1 MGLAASQA
9 RLLSITSRISDNEL
23 RAQIINNQKM
33 RLSAD
38 SSKVSENYINALNKT
53 NLVFANYGEDD
64 KAQNVPL
71 TFNNLTA
78 FNQYNNQYGLTNTAG
93 NILISESDADKYIA
107 SGRDKEKFLKQY
119 GIEYTTSYWDTL
131 QAQLESN
138 ESFYSNP
145 DGDGVAEAD
154 GTTPAQFTTGGKAT
168 NNTTTDGHY
177 DFFDALALREMYE
190 GKKDENGVTITPSYD
205 EVIKTS
211 QYTDFAGYVDS
222 FAKQAAALK
231 QAAAQKN
238 QLLGSYA
245 QAALSAG
252 ETFNKID
259 GLSTFPPSTTD
270 LAAINDALKNDIGKY
285 YDGATFDASKHV
297 IDPDILNDFEK
308 RDGAYHIKM
317 PFEGYFDDQKTT
329 KLYANGYDENALYLK
344 FTNNTTTPASEDYYA
359 RVEDPSG
366 NGAIVFA
373 KINTTGTSDLYKWN
387 GTSMVQYTYNDEAE
401 DGSPLP
407 ITPTT
412 NVIVNGNKVQFQFE
426 EFDEEGNSAGTS
438 TFQYPEFNKNNFSP
452 IPTNNDTTNATISS
466 VMTEAEFKAHIKDIL
481 KEQAAAIFKSI
492 GEGTSGARLK
502 ESAFV
507 NSYTFT
513 DDAGETK
520 TKTFTEDEKKILLSQ
535 TATNA
540 NVDKILQDI
549 CTLLFGEDN
558 KNKITNSDD
567 MTEFLDTIM
576 SGKLKGFMDK
586 GEVIHLKN
594 QNLDITKN
602 DLASKDIVYCVN
614 AYILDTMMDLFGE
627 PIYGYMKGG
636 EGNWQVADEE
646 ANWYINLFNKIEK
659 CGYQMLP
666 KGLANSTEWI
676 QFALENGI
684 VIMEQIDSTANWQP
698 ITYTSCSDIIEQNDS
713 NAATIAEAE
722 YNKAMRQIEAKD
734 EMFDL
739 ELKNIDTEHSSLES
753 EYESVKKAMS
763 GNIERTFQMYS

>member
-9 RLLSITSRISDNEL
+9 RLLSITSRLSDNEL
-23 RAQIINNQKM
+23 RAQLINNQKM

-53 NLVFANYGEDD
+53 NLVFANYDEND

-93 NILISESDADKYIA
+93 NILISESDTEKYNA
-107 SGRDKEKFLKQY
+107 SGHDLETFLKQY

-131 QAQLESN
+131 QAQLETN
-138 ESFYSNP
+138 ESFYSKP

-154 GTTPAQFTTGGKAT
+154 GTTPAKFTNGGAKID
-168 NNTTTDGHY
+168 NTTTDGQY
-177 DFFDALALREMYE
+177 NFFDSNELRHMYE
-190 GKKDENGVTITPSYD
+190 GVDPATGKKDWQSYD
-205 EVIKTS
+205 ETIKTS
-211 QYTDFAGYVDS
+211 QYTDFSGYIDT
-222 FAKQAAALK
+222 FAIQAAALK

-252 ETFNKID
+252 ETFAKINS
-259 GLSTFPPSTTD
+259 LTALPTD
-270 LAAINDALKNDIGKY
+270 LTDINNCLKNDILKY
-285 YDGATFDASKHV
+285 YDGVSYDATTMSIDMNVLSGYSASGGNGY
-297 IDPDILNDFEK
+297 IDSSTEDFFG
-308 RDGAYHIKM
+308 DNN
-317 PFEGYFDDQKTT
+317 TT
-329 KLYANGYDENALYLK
+329 KLYSTGYDASALYLK
-344 FTNNTTTPASEDYYA
+344 FENTATIPATTDYYA
-359 RVEDPSG
+359 RVEDP
-366 NGAIVFA
+366 NGDGTMLYA
-373 KINTTGTSDLYKWN
+373 KINTSGNTNLYQWN
-387 GTSMVQYTYNDEAE
+387 GTSMELYEYDETQE
-401 DGSPLP
+401 DGSTLK

-412 NVIVNGNKVQFQFE
+412 NVTISGSTVQFNVEDTDDTGTTYKQTIKYPT
-426 EFDEEGNSAGTS
+426 FDSSRFPASGTYGDATSANIS
-438 TFQYPEFNKNNFSP
+438 T
-452 IPTNNDTTNATISS
+452 
-466 VMTEAEFKAHIKDIL
+466 VMTMTELMENVKDVL
-481 KEQAAAIFKSI
+481 QQAAANIFADI
-492 GEGTSGARLK
+492 GKGTSGASLK

-513 DDAGETK
+513 DDTGATS
-520 TKTFTEDEKKILLSQ
+520 TKTFTDEEKKILLSQ
-535 TATNA
+535 TVTNT
-540 NVDKILQDI
+540 NVDEIMEDI
-549 CTLLFGEDN
+549 CALLFGDAK

-567 MTEFLDTIM
+567 MADFLDIIM
-576 SGKLKGFMDK
+576 SGKLKDFVDGGTIVLNNTTTPVEIKYTDF
-586 GEVIHLKN
+586 L
-594 QNLDITKN
+594 N
-602 DLASKDIVYCVN
+602 DEIKYCIN
-614 AYILDTMMDLFGE
+614 AYILDTMMDFFGE
-627 PIYGYMKGG
+627 PVYGYMKGG

-666 KGLANSTEWI
+666 NGLASSTEWI

-713 NAATIAEAE
+713 TAATIAEAE

-739 ELKNIDTEHSSLES
+739 ELKNIDTEHASLES